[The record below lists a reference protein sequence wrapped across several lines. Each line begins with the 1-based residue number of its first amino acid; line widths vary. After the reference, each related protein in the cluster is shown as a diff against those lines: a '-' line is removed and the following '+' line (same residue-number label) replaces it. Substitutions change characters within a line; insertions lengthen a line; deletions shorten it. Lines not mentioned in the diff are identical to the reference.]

1 MPAYVELLREQSM
14 NDTAAN
20 LAGNAPAFLESIPM
34 GTQLWPILV
43 ALVILVVGMI
53 IAKIVRKVVTKALS
67 KVGALRREAAD
78 GTITDLATPIAT
90 LVYFV
95 IVLFVLI
102 AALGAMGLTDVLEP
116 LKNMANQF
124 LGYIP
129 NILGA
134 GIVGYVGWILAKL
147 VSEVVGVA
155 LNKADQQLAI
165 KTGSTDFKVS
175 KLGSAFIFAAI
186 LLPIAVAALGIL
198 DIEAISEP
206 ATAMIHKLMAAI
218 PNIIAAGIILAVAF
232 FVARFVIFILTG
244 ILEGMNINSMP
255 QRLGIQGMFSDTFT
269 PTNLIGGAIMF
280 FTMLAASTAAIEKL
294 NIEVLSNIMAKVL
307 EFGGGILV
315 GGVILVIGNFLGT
328 LAHQHLSKSNPA
340 LANIAR
346 LAILGLVLA
355 MGLRAMGLADNIVNM
370 AFGFTLAS
378 VAVAAALA
386 FGLGGRDAAKRVADS
401 WASKISR

>member
-1 MPAYVELLREQSM
+1 M

-20 LAGNAPAFLESIPM
+20 LASSAPAFLDSIPM
-34 GTQLWPILV
+34 GKQLWPVLV
-43 ALVILVVGMI
+43 ALAILIIGMI
-53 IAKIVRKVVTKALS
+53 IAKIVRKVVTKALN
-67 KVGALRREAAD
+67 KVSALRRENSD

-90 LVYFV
+90 LVYFI

-129 NILGA
+129 NIIGA

-147 VSEVVGVA
+147 VSEFVGVG
-155 LNKADQQLAI
+155 LNKADQQLAMR
-165 KTGSTDFKVS
+165 TGSSDFKVS
-175 KLGSAFIFAAI
+175 KLGSAFVFAAI
-186 LLPIAVAALGIL
+186 LLPIVVAALGIL
-198 DIEAISEP
+198 DIEAISGP
-206 ATAMIHKLMAAI
+206 ATAMINKLMAAI
-218 PNIIAAGIILAVAF
+218 PNIIAAGIILAVAW
-232 FVARFVIFILTG
+232 FVSRFVITILTG
-244 ILEGMNINSMP
+244 ILDGMNINSMP
-255 QRLGIQGMFSDTFT
+255 ERLGMTGMFTESFT
-269 PTNLIGGAIMF
+269 PTKLIGGAITF
-280 FTMLAASTAAIEKL
+280 FTMLAASTAAVEKL
-294 NIEVLSNIMAKVL
+294 NIEVLSTIMAKVL

-315 GGVILVIGNFLGT
+315 GGVILVIGNFLST
-328 LAHQHLSKSNPA
+328 LAHKHLSTSNPG

-386 FGLGGRDAAKRVADS
+386 FGLGGRDAAKTVADR
-401 WASKISR
+401 WASKIN

>member
-1 MPAYVELLREQSM
+1 M

-20 LAGNAPAFLESIPM
+20 LASSAPAFLDNIPM
-34 GTQLWPILV
+34 GKQLWPILV
-43 ALVILVVGMI
+43 AIAILIVGMI
-53 IAKIVRKVVTKALS
+53 IAKIIRRVVTKALS
-67 KVGALRREAAD
+67 GVGALRRENSD
-78 GTITDLATPIAT
+78 GTVTDLVKPIAT

-116 LKNMANQF
+116 LKSMATQF

-134 GIVGYVGWILAKL
+134 GIVAYVGWILAKL
-147 VSEVVGVA
+147 VSEFVGVG
-155 LNKADQQLAI
+155 LGKADQQLALR
-165 KTGSTDFKVS
+165 TGSSDFKIS
-175 KLGSAFIFAAI
+175 KIGSAFVFAAI

-198 DIEAISEP
+198 DIEAISVP
-206 ATAMIHKLMAAI
+206 ATAMINKLMAAI
-218 PNIIAAGIILAVAF
+218 PNIIAAGIILAVAW
-232 FVARFVIFILTG
+232 FVSKFVVVILTS
-244 ILEGMNINSMP
+244 ILDGMNINSMP
-255 QRLGIQGMFSDTFT
+255 EKLGMVGLFSDTFT
-269 PTNLIGGAIMF
+269 PTKLIGNAIIF

-294 NIEVLSNIMAKVL
+294 NIEVLSTIMAKVL

-315 GGVILVIGNFLGT
+315 GGVILVIGNFLST
-328 LAHQHLSKSNPA
+328 LAHKHLSVSNPG

-386 FGLGGRDAAKRVADS
+386 FGLGGRDAAKTVADR
-401 WASKISR
+401 WASKID